1 MEDCQKLLILFGE
14 QKKIIYTQPS
24 DSIVQICSKV
34 KEVFSIRN
42 NLFVLQR
49 FDSDFDEWVD
59 SDSTYIP
66 CNKERLRVV
75 EIKNSTPPDDLITD
89 DVSVLNNSSL
99 PSDDLFT
106 EEDVVCCNYI
116 YIYIIP
122 IWLYPNML
130 GTCVMHI
137 LKCIAVFY

>member
-66 CNKERLRVV
+66 YNKERLRVV
-75 EIKNSTPPDDLITD
+75 EIKKSTPPDDLITD

-99 PSDDLFT
+99 PSDGLFT
-106 EEDVVCCNYI
+106 EEDVVCCNCI

-122 IWLYPNML
+122 IWLYPYML

-137 LKCIAVFY
+137 FKCITVFY